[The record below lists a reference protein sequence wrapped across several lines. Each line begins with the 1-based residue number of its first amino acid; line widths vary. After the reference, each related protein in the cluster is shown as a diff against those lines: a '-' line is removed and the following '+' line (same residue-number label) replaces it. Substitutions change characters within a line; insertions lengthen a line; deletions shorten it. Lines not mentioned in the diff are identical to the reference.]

1 MYDYNDY
8 YNYGG
13 TSYTD
18 ASVTSI
24 FAIFGT
30 LMWIMAIVSI
40 LMIVCMWVIFRKA
53 GKKGWEAI
61 IPVYNIIVLLEI
73 TRLPI
78 WYIVL
83 YLIPFANI
91 YAMFKVNIELAH
103 RFGKSTGFGV
113 ASVFFSI
120 ICMPILAFG
129 KAQYDSNQA
138 SSDNAYTQQYNVNQN
153 TLGMQPNN
161 SEALI
166 SNSNVASPAV
176 APDATQQPQVQGIN
190 SNAQQANLAAMHT
203 EIFQQDMNQ
212 NPSVMQSNNS
222 VDPTVLNVATPAV
235 TSGVMQQEQIQ
246 NVNPN
251 VQPMNFEAVVPESV
265 QQQAS
270 VSNGNVIQENTV
282 NQADPMNSVSNLSD
296 TGVLP
301 INNSVSP
308 LNELNSE
315 PINYQNGSAN
325 QSTELYNNTLNTNT
339 TVSNNS
345 QFDSNQINNLNQA
358 SIKKCPNCGMQVTD
372 KADSCFMCGHRF

>member
-13 TSYTD
+13 TGYTD
-18 ASVTSI
+18 TSVTSI

-40 LMIVCMWVIFRKA
+40 VMIVCLWIIFRKA

-61 IPVYNIIVLLEI
+61 VPVYNIIVLLEI

-120 ICMPILAFG
+120 ICLPILAFS
-129 KAQYDSNQA
+129 KAQYDGDSN
-138 SSDNAYTQQYNVNQN
+138 DNQCVYGNDYSQQHNV
-153 TLGMQPNN
+153 
-161 SEALI
+161 
-166 SNSNVASPAV
+166 
-176 APDATQQPQVQGIN
+176 
-190 SNAQQANLAAMHT
+190 
-203 EIFQQDMNQ
+203 NQ
-212 NPSVMQSNNS
+212 NPSVMQPNNS
-222 VDPTVLNVATPAV
+222 VTNLDVATPVAPGV
-235 TSGVMQQEQIQ
+235 TQQEQIQ

-251 VQPMNFEAVVPESV
+251 VQPMNFETVVQESV
-265 QQQAS
+265 QPQAS
-270 VSNGNVIQENTV
+270 VSNGNVIQENAI
-282 NQADPMNSVSNLSD
+282 NQVEPMNNFNNLSD

-301 INNSVSP
+301 INNNVSP
-308 LNELNSE
+308 LNEMNNGQT
-315 PINYQNGSAN
+315 NYQNVNVS
-325 QSTELYNNTLNTNT
+325 QNNSLNTNT
-339 TVSNNS
+339 IISDNAQMGNE
-345 QFDSNQINNLNQA
+345 QA
-358 SIKKCPNCGMQVTD
+358 SVKKCPNCGMQVTD
-372 KADSCFMCGHRF
+372 NADSCFMCGHHF

>member
-18 ASVTSI
+18 TSVTSI

-40 LMIVCMWVIFRKA
+40 LMIVCMWIIFRKA

-129 KAQYDSNQA
+129 KAQYDGNQA
-138 SSDNAYTQQYNVNQN
+138 SSDNTYTQQYNVNQN

-176 APDATQQPQVQGIN
+176 
-190 SNAQQANLAAMHT
+190 
-203 EIFQQDMNQ
+203 
-212 NPSVMQSNNS
+212 
-222 VDPTVLNVATPAV
+222 

-251 VQPMNFEAVVPESV
+251 VQPMNFEAVVPENV

-282 NQADPMNSVSNLSD
+282 NQVDPMNSVSNLSD

-325 QSTELYNNTLNTNT
+325 QSTGLYNNTLNTNT

-345 QFDSNQINNLNQA
+345 QFDSNQTNNLNQA

>member
-13 TSYTD
+13 TGYTD
-18 ASVTSI
+18 TSVTSI

-40 LMIVCMWVIFRKA
+40 LMIVCMWIIFRKA

-61 IPVYNIIVLLEI
+61 VPVYNIIVLLEI

-78 WYIVL
+78 WYIIL

-129 KAQYDSNQA
+129 KAQYDGNQA
-138 SSDNAYTQQYNVNQN
+138 ETNNTYTQQYNVNQN
-153 TLGMQPNN
+153 TSGMQPNN
-161 SEALI
+161 SEAPI
-166 SNSNVASPAV
+166 SNLNVATPV
-176 APDATQQPQVQGIN
+176 APGATQQPQVQGIN
-190 SNAQQANLAAMHT
+190 SNVQQANLAAMHT
-203 EIFQQDMNQ
+203 ESFQQDMNQ
-212 NPSVMQSNNS
+212 NSSVMQSNNS

-235 TSGVMQQEQIQ
+235 TSGVMHQEQIQ

-251 VQPMNFEAVVPESV
+251 VQPMNFEAVVPENV

-282 NQADPMNSVSNLSD
+282 NQVDPMNSVSNLSD

-315 PINYQNGSAN
+315 PINYQNGSVN
-325 QSTELYNNTLNTNT
+325 QSTELYNNTLNANT
-339 TVSNNS
+339 TVLNNS
-345 QFDSNQINNLNQA
+345 QFDSNQTNNLNQA